1 MAGPLAN
8 LASTNTSATF
18 VAQLLLGQNIFPVTN
33 GQSTHKKRNFDHRKT
48 HRSASKGDIDT
59 EGGDDSEEENYAR
72 DDESIESNWEAD
84 QPELAVVPPIST
96 GVRKDGPITTRSVE
110 GYGRNAVAEQDPEA
124 NTTKGARA
132 NEGTSTSNS
141 AHKHSGQREAKL
153 AAAVSSEDD
162 EDDEKFKESLNSI
175 LEWVWEHFPQ
185 ELAAR
190 PGHS

>member
-1 MAGPLAN
+1 MTTAKRRHGRSAGKPGQYQHECDICRSTFARAEHLSRHKRTVHSQEKKFRCDICGKSCSRSDN
-8 LASTNTSATF
+8 LR
-18 VAQLLLGQNIFPVTN
+18 Q
-33 GQSTHKKRNFDHRKT
+33 HRKT

-153 AAAVSSEDD
+153 AAAGERVANMG
-162 EDDEKFKESLNSI
+162 LCY
-175 LEWVWEHFPQ
+175 L
-185 ELAAR
+185 
-190 PGHS
+190 